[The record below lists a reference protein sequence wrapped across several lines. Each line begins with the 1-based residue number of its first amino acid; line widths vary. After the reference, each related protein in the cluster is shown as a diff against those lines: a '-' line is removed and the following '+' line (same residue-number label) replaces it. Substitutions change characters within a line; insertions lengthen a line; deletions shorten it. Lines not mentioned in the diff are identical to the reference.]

1 LGCRWRTHGH
11 IHRGRGTKRHR
22 GRQTLG
28 RCSALQG
35 HWEIATNVAKLPNC
49 SIKVDLEMSLTRK
62 QRAELKAIGPE
73 LVRQK
78 ILETKGVAPGTAVKG
93 FKTASYLHRGD
104 IEDWLIE
111 KQGAGAIV
119 SDTRYWRQ
127 SLPPLLVSPW
137 LLLPLGGLRSGPI
150 SRSARQAMPASPRFV
165 GACETFPRHLR
176 RVHGDVDFSRP
187 STASHDAPATIR
199 PN

>member
-1 LGCRWRTHGH
+1 
-11 IHRGRGTKRHR
+11 
-22 GRQTLG
+22 LG

-119 SDTRYWRQ
+119 QRYTLLAAIIAAAVGITLVAVATRWFTIWPNFPQRAASDAGLTAIRW
-127 SLPPLLVSPW
+127 SLRNVPPAL
-137 LLLPLGGLRSGPI
+137 
-150 SRSARQAMPASPRFV
+150 A
-165 GACETFPRHLR
+165 
-176 RVHGDVDFSRP
+176 
-187 STASHDAPATIR
+187 
-199 PN
+199 